1 MAQKDVR
8 QGRTDADA
16 DANADVNADADAE
29 RLTDVRFTQT
39 DQKRHKNA
47 KMTVNT
53 AILGLINLSFYLCFF
68 LSISQ

>member
-39 DQKRHKNA
+39 
-47 KMTVNT
+47 T
-53 AILGLINLSFYLCFF
+53 
-68 LSISQ
+68 

>member
-16 DANADVNADADAE
+16 DANADVNADADAG
-29 RLTDVRFTQT
+29 RLTDVRFTRT
-39 DQKRHKNA
+39 DQKRQNA

-53 AILGLINLSFYLCFF
+53 EIWD
-68 LSISQ
+68 